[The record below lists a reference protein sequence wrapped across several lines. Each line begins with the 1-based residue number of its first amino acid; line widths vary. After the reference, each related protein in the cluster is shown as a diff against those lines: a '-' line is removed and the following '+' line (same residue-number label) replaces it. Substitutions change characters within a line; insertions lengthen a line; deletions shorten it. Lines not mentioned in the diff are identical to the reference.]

1 MLVRW
6 TIPAAENLKR
16 GLKYRHQGA
25 GVDIQKICG
34 SISFASL
41 RAVPHKPQLLQECR
55 IGGPQRPAPN
65 YGVAAFPW

>member
-25 GVDIQKICG
+25 GVDIQKICR
-34 SISFASL
+34 IHFL
-41 RAVPHKPQLLQECR
+41 R
-55 IGGPQRPAPN
+55 
-65 YGVAAFPW
+65 